1 MDSFNEGIE
10 TASTTPPPSEPSTI
24 SASMTYA
31 TIKFPDYDVW
41 TADKFRRFPGFTI
54 GHDPSRER
62 TWWWHFGFR
71 MKDNTG
77 RPRTRKI
84 VWVCERCFLRNKP
97 RTTDYVFIASTGGG
111 IVRHLRK
118 EHNIVPP
125 SQHARPVAGSGGT
138 DRNILDMLRADP
150 TNPSDPGFGSIQ
162 RASTINQRAS
172 EMFQYL
178 SINFITRQDI
188 SIQRDGINVDEVDV
202 C

>member
-71 MKDNTG
+71 MKDN

-118 EHNIVPP
+118 EHNIVVCIIPP
-125 SQHARPVAGSGGT
+125 HPVPMSLDERAA
-138 DRNILDMLRADP
+138 NISATLTTRK
-150 TNPSDPGFGSIQ
+150 TRGRKWRYRSEHT
-162 RASTINQRAS
+162 RYASRRSNES
-172 EMFQYL
+172 
-178 SINFITRQDI
+178 
-188 SIQRDGINVDEVDV
+188 
-202 C
+202 